1 MLLVVASE
9 WDRRGPLLRKRWA
22 SADARLMTPRD
33 LQRAGWRHEPDRPS
47 DGVAVVAGVAVGVGE
62 IDGVCTLL
70 PCVGEADVVKIRP
83 VDRAYVASEMTAF
96 LCAWLDALDC
106 PVTNPPTPSC
116 LCGPAWSPE
125 RWRCAAAA
133 AGIPTAQEAGT
144 AVSVVGDQVFGAQT
158 DEQGEVARTL
168 ARATDLSTLRVT
180 LGGPRHAPGMATA
193 DLWLDAYDA
202 RIADAARD
210 LLEARP

>member
-1 MLLVVASE
+1 MLLVLASE
-9 WDRRGPLLRKRWA
+9 WDRRGPLLRRRWA
-22 SADARLMTPRD
+22 SADARVMTPRD
-33 LQRAGWRHEPDRPS
+33 LQRAGWRHEPERPS
-47 DGVAVVAGVAVGVGE
+47 EGVAVAAGVAVRVGE

-70 PCVGEADVVKIRP
+70 PCVGEADLVEVRS
-83 VDRAYVASEMTAF
+83 VDRAYAASEMTAF

-133 AGIPTAQEAGT
+133 AGLPTAQEAGT
-144 AVSVVGDQVFGAQT
+144 VVSVVGDQVFGAET
-158 DEQGEVARTL
+158 AKQGEVARRL
-168 ARATDLSTLRVT
+168 ARATGLRTLRVT
-180 LGGPRHAPGMATA
+180 LGGTVSAPGVATA

-202 RIADAARD
+202 RIADAARV

>member
-1 MLLVVASE
+1 MLLVLASE
-9 WDRRGPLLRKRWA
+9 WDRRGPLLRRRWA
-22 SADARLMTPRD
+22 SADARVMTPRD
-33 LQRAGWRHEPDRPS
+33 LQRAGWRHEPERPS
-47 DGVAVVAGVAVGVGE
+47 EGVAVAAGVAVRVGE

-70 PCVGEADVVKIRP
+70 PCVGEADLVEVRS
-83 VDRAYVASEMTAF
+83 VDRAYAASEMTAF

-133 AGIPTAQEAGT
+133 AGLPTAQEAGT
-144 AVSVVGDQVFGAQT
+144 VVSVVGDQVFGAET
-158 DEQGEVARTL
+158 AKQGEVARRL
-168 ARATDLSTLRVT
+168 ARATGLRTLRVT
-180 LGGPRHAPGMATA
+180 LGGPVSAPGVATA

-202 RIADAARD
+202 RIADAARV